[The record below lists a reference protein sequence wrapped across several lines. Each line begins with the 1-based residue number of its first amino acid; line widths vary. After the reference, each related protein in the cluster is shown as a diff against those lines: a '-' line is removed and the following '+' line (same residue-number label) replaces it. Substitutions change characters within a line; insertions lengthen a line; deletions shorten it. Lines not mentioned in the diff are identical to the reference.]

1 MDWDDVRHFL
11 ALSRAGSVRA
21 AGASLKVSHSTV
33 ARRVEALEERLAAR
47 LFDRTR
53 DGYTLTEAG
62 RRMLDTAERIE
73 REMSDL
79 ERGLVGVDERLE
91 GPVALTCSDHF
102 IAGLLLPDL
111 AEFCRAYPGIEL
123 CLTVDP
129 RPYDL
134 SRREADL
141 ALRVLA
147 HGAQPPEHLVGGKLA
162 PVVLASYVAAAHADR
177 VDPAHG
183 SLTAR
188 WLSFEQRK
196 IHEGLIAESSFPEVP
211 PWGRFTTVELLV
223 MAAREGLGA
232 VMLPTYV
239 GDREPSLRRLARPDL
254 RHVADL
260 WMLSHPD
267 LRDNVRLRALR
278 ERVRR
283 TLTQHR
289 ALFQGEGW
297 CAPAPEGP
305 ANAPSATGAPR
316 LG

>member
-62 RRMLDTAERIE
+62 RRMLDAAERIE

-111 AEFCRAYPGIEL
+111 AEFCRTYPGIEL

-134 SRREADL
+134 SRREADI

-147 HGAQPPEHLVGGKLA
+147 LGAQPPEHLVGGKLT
-162 PVVLASYVAAAHADR
+162 PVVLASYVARAHADPA
-177 VDPAHG
+177 DPAQG
-183 SLTAR
+183 SPPAR
-188 WLSFEQRK
+188 WLSFDQRK
-196 IHEGLIAESSFPEVP
+196 VHEGLIAESSFPEVP
-211 PWGRFTTVELLV
+211 PWGSFSTPELQV

-239 GDREPSLRRLARPDL
+239 GDREPALQRLARPDL

-267 LRDNVRLRALR
+267 LRDNARLRALR

-283 TLTQHR
+283 TLTRHR
-289 ALFQGEGW
+289 PLFQGEGR
-297 CAPAPEGP
+297 CAPAPERP
-305 ANAPSATGAPR
+305 ANAPSATGEQR
-316 LG
+316 LA